1 MSRLFAL
8 GYGAALGLINHV
20 LRMGFIALALS
31 LPVNAEA
38 PRIVMLGDSLTA
50 GYGLPDGDGMVPQLQ
65 GWLDAQGVAA
75 VIENAGVSGDTTA
88 GGLARLDWALG
99 NGADGLI
106 VALGG
111 NDLLRGLPPAEARAN
126 LSAILKRADRD
137 RLPVLLIGLPAPGN
151 WGPDYK
157 AEWDRIYADL
167 AAEFDATLIPN
178 FLSGLGSDGTP
189 ASIAALMQA
198 DGLHPNR
205 AGVARI
211 VMAIGPQVADLARRA
226 ASSP

>member
-1 MSRLFAL
+1 
-8 GYGAALGLINHV
+8 
-20 LRMGFIALALS
+20 
-31 LPVNAEA
+31 
-38 PRIVMLGDSLTA
+38 MLGDSLTA
-50 GYGLPDGDGMVPQLQ
+50 GYGLPEDAGMVPQLQ
-65 GWLDAQGVAA
+65 GWLQDQGIDAK
-75 VIENAGVSGDTTA
+75 IENAGVSGDTTA

-111 NDLLRGLPPAEARAN
+111 NDLLRGLPPAMARAN
-126 LSAILKRADRD
+126 LTAILDRARQDQ
-137 RLPVLLIGLPAPGN
+137 LPVLLIGLPAPGN

-157 AEWDRIYADL
+157 AEWDKIHPDL
-167 AAEFDATLIPN
+167 ASEYGTALIPN

-189 ASIAALMQA
+189 ASIAPLMQA

-205 AGVARI
+205 EGVARI
-211 VMAIGPQVADLARRA
+211 VAAIGPQVAELARRA